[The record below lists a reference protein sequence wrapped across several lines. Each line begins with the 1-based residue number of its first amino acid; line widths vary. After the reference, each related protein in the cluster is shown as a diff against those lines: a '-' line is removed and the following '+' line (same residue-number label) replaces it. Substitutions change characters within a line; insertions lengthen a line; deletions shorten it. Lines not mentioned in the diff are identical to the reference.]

1 MHLFFPLRTLFCGC
15 QLFQVLVGLPRCL
28 SGQQLGWLEILA
40 LSYLHFWDWDP
51 VVSGAWS
58 MGCAWL
64 KVSHGVGSPKHLGCV
79 IAHSPD
85 IDQPSRQFTSEM
97 VPIQFWPF
105 FFFSYEMQICGVF
118 GGRQQEA
125 KHWGILGFSTRE
137 RKIHCIVNKHIL

>member
-28 SGQQLGWLEILA
+28 SGQQPGWLEILA

-105 FFFSYEMQICGVF
+105 FFFFYMRCKYVESLGEDNRKPSTGASWDF
-118 GGRQQEA
+118 QQE
-125 KHWGILGFSTRE
+125 RE
-137 RKIHCIVNKHIL
+137 KSIVL